1 LLRRGE
7 QPELLAAKLGI
18 SPWEIRFRNAIE
30 PGGVLSN
37 GQIADARNGIEET
50 LLAVK
55 DVIEAHP
62 DAGIACSFKNA
73 GKGVGVPDVGRAKLK
88 VQNGAFSSAPARP
101 AWGRDWPPFC
111 CRLWLKPQDSRA
123 RQSACMSRTRW

>member
-1 LLRRGE
+1 M
-7 QPELLAAKLGI
+7 
-18 SPWEIRFRNAIE
+18 EIRFRNAIE

-37 GQIADARNGIEET
+37 GQIADAGTALKET

-73 GKGVGVPDVGRAKLK
+73 GKGVGVPDVGRR
-88 VQNGAFSSAPARP
+88 N
-101 AWGRDWPPFC
+101 
-111 CRLWLKPQDSRA
+111 
-123 RQSACMSRTRW
+123 